1 MGSVS
6 FPFPSSVFQEVFA
19 VKMVF
24 AVVNNDDAQD
34 VIRAMRKGGFY
45 VTKLASTGTFLM
57 KGNTTLISVV
67 QNEQVDEVMSVIK
80 EHSKKRKQL
89 MPIDYSQFNPGV
101 APYPVEVTVGGA
113 AIFVVDVEKF
123 ERA

>member
-1 MGSVS
+1 M
-6 FPFPSSVFQEVFA
+6 
-19 VKMVF
+19 KMVF
-24 AVVNNDDAQD
+24 AVVNNDDSQD
-34 VIRAMRKGGFY
+34 VLRALRKEGFY
-45 VTKLASTGTFLM
+45 ITKLASTGGFLM

-67 QNEQVDEVMSVIK
+67 EDEKADEAVNVIK
-80 EHSKKRKQL
+80 IHSRKRKQL

>member
-1 MGSVS
+1 M
-6 FPFPSSVFQEVFA
+6 
-19 VKMVF
+19 KMIF
-24 AVVNNDDAQD
+24 AVVNNDDSQD
-34 VIRAMRKGGFY
+34 VMRALRKEGFY
-45 VTKLASTGTFLM
+45 ITRLASTGGFLM

-67 QNEQVDEVMSVIK
+67 ENEKVEQATAVIK

-89 MPIDYSQFNPGV
+89 VPIDYSQFNPGV

-113 AIFVVDVEKF
+113 AIFVVDVEQF

>member
-1 MGSVS
+1 MDGAL
-6 FPFPSSVFQEVFA
+6 QEDMKM
-19 VKMVF
+19 KMVF

-34 VIRAMRKGGFY
+34 VMRALRKEGFY
-45 VTKLASTGTFLM
+45 ITKLASTGGFLM

-67 QNEQVDEVMSVIK
+67 ENEKVEEVTNIVK

-89 MPIDYSQFNPGV
+89 IPVDYTQFTPGM
-101 APYPVEVTVGGA
+101 APYPVEITVGGA

>member
-1 MGSVS
+1 M
-6 FPFPSSVFQEVFA
+6 
-19 VKMVF
+19 KMVF

-34 VIRAMRKGGFY
+34 VLRSLRKEGFY
-45 VTKLASTGTFLM
+45 ITKLASTGGFLM

-67 QNEQVDEVMSVIK
+67 ENEQVEDVTAIIK
-80 EHSKKRKQL
+80 EHSKRRTQL

-101 APYPVEVTVGGA
+101 APYPVEITVGGA
-113 AIFVVDVEKF
+113 TIFVVDVEKF